1 MKVGSEYSSEWGET
15 VIVLRASE
23 ILDVVYFTDELLF
36 VEDLPIGAFLDK
48 YKPTGRVNT
57 ALKTLFNEKT
67 LKGRKND
74 TNRGDFATP
83 EGIQKH
89 NKL

>member
-1 MKVGSEYSSEWGET
+1 MRSGKEFKSEWGET

-36 VEDLPIGAFLDK
+36 VDSLPMGVFLEN

-57 ALKTLFNEKT
+57 ALKTLFNET
-67 LKGRKND
+67 NFEREVKND
-74 TNRGDFATP
+74 IASGSVATP
-83 EGIQKH
+83 KTI
-89 NKL
+89 